1 MKDKKIKKFDELSN
15 DIESNELEV
24 DFDRV
29 KSGEIEIESVID
41 VFLDPKD
48 IKENYI
54 GLNYDLSKKELKRG
68 DTFYITAMVKKKG
81 TSINSPASQAVI
93 KVRIIDIYN
102 GLSYLNKVINK

>member
-1 MKDKKIKKFDELSN
+1 MKDKKIKKFDELSK
-15 DIESNELEV
+15 DIESNELEI
-24 DFDRV
+24 DFDKV
-29 KSGEIEIESVID
+29 KSGEIEIESIID

-102 GLSYLNKVINK
+102 GLSYLNRVINK